1 VYFEIFTIGH
11 SNRSIEE
18 FLSLLSLYKIE
29 ILVDVRRWP
38 MSNKFPHFNSEN
50 LSRSLSSIGLK
61 YIWMEDLGGYRKFGK
76 DVEDFGIA
84 KYFKSEGFRAY
95 ATYVVKS
102 EKARNA
108 LRELLNLAKNKIT
121 CIMCS
126 EMIPYFCHRKIISDI
141 LSQKGYV
148 VKHIISEKK
157 FLIHKL
163 SEWARAEKYF
173 FDF

>member
-1 VYFEIFTIGH
+1 
-11 SNRSIEE
+11 
-18 FLSLLSLYKIE
+18 
-29 ILVDVRRWP
+29 
-38 MSNKFPHFNSEN
+38 MEN
-50 LSRSLSSIGLK
+50 
-61 YIWMEDLGGYRKFGK
+61 LGGYRKFGK

-108 LRELLNLAKNKIT
+108 LRELSNLAKNKIT

-126 EMIPYFCHRKIISDI
+126 EIIPYFCHRKIISDI

-163 SEWARAEKYF
+163 SEWARAKNIF
-173 FDF
+173 FIFRLTQFILQ

>member
-1 VYFEIFTIGH
+1 VYFEIFTIDH

-18 FLSLLSLYKIE
+18 FLRLLSLYKIE

-61 YIWMEDLGGYRKFGK
+61 YIWMENLGGYRKFGK
-76 DVEDFGIA
+76 DIEDFGIA
-84 KYFKSEGFRAY
+84 KYFKSEGFKAY

-126 EMIPYFCHRKIISDI
+126 EIIPYFCHRKIISDI